1 MVALQKIGLSSAK
14 KKKKGWDIFGPI
26 GHAATPLKSPNST
39 DFLIKA
45 DKPSAQKRNKKGEMG
60 YP

>member
-14 KKKKGWDIFGPI
+14 RDIFGPI